1 LKSLGA
7 SQAYIINIFLRETLW
22 MTAGGIVVGALITWG
37 ARALV
42 ERLFPLVT
50 ILTLNDH
57 ILWAIGIAI
66 VASIGGALY
75 PALLAARKD
84 PIAAL
89 SYD

>member
-1 LKSLGA
+1 
-7 SQAYIINIFLRETLW
+7 
-22 MTAGGIVVGALITWG
+22 
-37 ARALV
+37 V

-57 ILWAIGIAI
+57 LVWAVSVA
-66 VASIGGALY
+66 VFASIGGALY